1 MTCKK
6 TGFCL
11 NLFGI
16 KINIQHK
23 WLGLLGLGDENPNP
37 SFSVWLGEGIKTGHL
52 SSIVTESV
60 PQREL
65 CSSSGSVTFNPLY
78 QPNSFTSGRGLT
90 ARLPRTKTVL
100 PSPRRTSVPCL
111 AEACIKICW
120 LIIKWSWWSAAGNIW
135 PSSSSVAIY
144 QTSGSAQEWHCPAP
158 IKSLRAALHPKHW
171 RWLTVATI
179 TGVTDHT

>member
-1 MTCKK
+1 MACKK

-23 WLGLLGLGDENPNP
+23 WLGLLGLGDGNPNP
-37 SFSVWLGEGIKTGHL
+37 SFYVWLGEGIKLGIYHL
-52 SSIVTESV
+52 SSLSRFPSV
-60 PQREL
+60 SFAGPPGL
-65 CSSSGSVTFNPLY
+65 LPLTLFISQTRLRAAGVW
-78 QPNSFTSGRGLT
+78 QP
-90 ARLPRTKTVL
+90 RLPRTKMVL

-135 PSSSSVAIY
+135 PSSSSVTIN
-144 QTSGSAQEWHCPAP
+144 QTRGSAQKWHSPAP